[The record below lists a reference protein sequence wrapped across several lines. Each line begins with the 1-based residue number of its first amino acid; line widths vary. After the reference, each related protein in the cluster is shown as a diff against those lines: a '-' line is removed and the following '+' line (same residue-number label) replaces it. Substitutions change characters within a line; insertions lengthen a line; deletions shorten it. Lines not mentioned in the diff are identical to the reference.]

1 MDEPRMSSAT
11 DVAWVAVADAHVTCA
26 VLLSCTASMHAPPL
40 PVSPHAPLSAPDK
53 MSAQPAKRITRL
65 VATAGRSV
73 RRTVPAPSRKP
84 LKRDDKGL
92 PIPHVN
98 LIVRDTHRSRLAD
111 HYHTTLQDDILYM
124 TYAHE
129 PTPRLPPRPVR
140 LAYDPNDPYTKHRN
154 NPPLGGNRWSKQPPP
169 PSSPDNVVQLER
181 IQIHSQIKQAA
192 ASRTNLLGPIMA
204 LRAISGATE
213 KGGGQHT
220 AEGVQ
225 LVKGRKNLQGWVRP
239 GIPVGVKVDLKGNQM
254 WDFLSVL
261 VEFVLPRLRDFQG
274 ISLEG
279 PSQRL
284 DKMNSASGVVSFG
297 IPPTALGLFPQIEVN
312 FDAYPQTFGMHI
324 HFITNAKGVG
334 AQNRARAL
342 LSGFQIPFARS

>member
-1 MDEPRMSSAT
+1 M
-11 DVAWVAVADAHVTCA
+11 
-26 VLLSCTASMHAPPL
+26 LSPPL

>member
-1 MDEPRMSSAT
+1 
-11 DVAWVAVADAHVTCA
+11 
-26 VLLSCTASMHAPPL
+26 
-40 PVSPHAPLSAPDK
+40 
-53 MSAQPAKRITRL
+53 
-65 VATAGRSV
+65 
-73 RRTVPAPSRKP
+73 
-84 LKRDDKGL
+84 
-92 PIPHVN
+92 
-98 LIVRDTHRSRLAD
+98 
-111 HYHTTLQDDILYM
+111 
-124 TYAHE
+124 
-129 PTPRLPPRPVR
+129 
-140 LAYDPNDPYTKHRN
+140 
-154 NPPLGGNRWSKQPPP
+154 
-169 PSSPDNVVQLER
+169 
-181 IQIHSQIKQAA
+181 
-192 ASRTNLLGPIMA
+192 MA